1 MVKLFV
7 FDLGN
12 VILPFEHRQIAQK
25 LHEVSMVA
33 GRFSPDEIFRYMF
46 DMENGLIN
54 AYEEGS
60 MASLDFFMRLKERYK
75 LDIDFEEFKDIWNP
89 IFREDPEVNDIIIY
103 LKNRGYPLFLLSN
116 TNELHFTYIT
126 ELYPIVH
133 LMDEWILSFEIGAK
147 KPKQR
152 IYDEIFK
159 RTDVKRNEVLF
170 IDDIK
175 RFVEVAKD
183 FGLQATVFKN
193 AGDLWKVIKE
203 NFI

>member
-1 MVKLFV
+1 MIKLFV

-12 VILPFEHRQIAQK
+12 VILPFEHRQIAHK
-25 LHEVSMVA
+25 LHEVSRVA

-54 AYEEGS
+54 PYEEGLMS
-60 MASLDFFMRLKERYK
+60 STDFFIRLKERYK
-75 LDIDFEEFKDIWNP
+75 LEIDFEEFKEIWNP
-89 IFREDPEVNDIIIY
+89 IFREDREVNDTIFY
-103 LKNRGYPLFLLSN
+103 LKNKGYPLFLLSN

-126 ELYPIVH
+126 ELCPIVH
-133 LMDEWILSFEIGAK
+133 SMDEWILSFEVGAK

-159 RTDVKRNEVLF
+159 RTDVERGDVLY

-175 RFVEVAKD
+175 RYVEAAQG
-183 FGLQATVFKN
+183 FGMQGVVFKN
-193 AGDLWKVIKE
+193 VDDLWKVIKE
-203 NFI
+203 NLI

>member
-1 MVKLFV
+1 MIKLFV

-12 VILPFEHRQIAQK
+12 VILPFEHRQIADK

-33 GRFSPDEIFRYMF
+33 GRFSPEEIFRYMF
-46 DMENGLIN
+46 DIENGLIN

-60 MASLDFFMRLKERYK
+60 MTSHDFFMRLKERYK
-75 LDIDFEEFKDIWNP
+75 LEIDFEEFKEIWNP
-89 IFREDPEVNDIIIY
+89 IFREDHEVSDIIIY
-103 LKNRGYPLFLLSN
+103 LKNKGYPLFLLSN

-126 ELYPIVH
+126 EVFPIVH
-133 LMDEWILSFEIGAK
+133 SMDEWILSFEVGTK

-159 RTDVKRNEVLF
+159 RTDVERSEILF

-175 RFVEVAKD
+175 RFADVAKEI
-183 FGLQATVFKN
+183 GLQAVHFKN
-193 AGDLWKVIKE
+193 AGDIWKVIKE
-203 NFI
+203 NLI

>member
-12 VILPFEHRQIAQK
+12 VILPFDHRQIAYK
-25 LHEVSMVA
+25 LHEVSRVA

-54 AYEEGS
+54 VYEEGLMS
-60 MASLDFFMRLKERYK
+60 STDFFMKLKERYK

-89 IFREDPEVNDIIIY
+89 IFQEDRDVSDIITY
-103 LKNRGYPLFLLSN
+103 LKDKGHPLFLLSN

-126 ELYPIVH
+126 EIFPIVH
-133 LMDEWILSFEIGAK
+133 LMDEWILSFEVGSK

-159 RTDVKRNEVLF
+159 RTDVQRREILF
-170 IDDIK
+170 IDDIQ
-175 RFVEVAKD
+175 RHVEVAEGL
-183 FGLQATVFKN
+183 GLQVVVFRS
-193 AGDLWKVIKE
+193 AGDIWNAIKE

>member
-12 VILPFEHRQIAQK
+12 VILPFEHRQIAYK
-25 LHEVSMVA
+25 LHEASRVA
-33 GRFSPDEIFRYMF
+33 GRYSADEIFRYMF

-54 AYEEGS
+54 VYEEGLMS
-60 MASLDFFMRLKERYK
+60 STDFFMKLKERYK

-89 IFREDPEVNDIIIY
+89 IFQEDHEVSNIITY
-103 LKNRGYPLFLLSN
+103 LKNKGHPLFLLSN

-133 LMDEWILSFEIGAK
+133 LMDEWILSFEVGAK

-159 RTDVKRNEVLF
+159 RTDVKRDEVLY

-175 RFVEVAKD
+175 RYVDAARG
-183 FGLQATVFKN
+183 FGLQGVVFRS
-193 AGDLWKVIKE
+193 AGDIWNAIKE

>member
-203 NFI
+203 NLI

>member
-1 MVKLFV
+1 MIRLFV

-12 VILPFEHRQIAQK
+12 VILPFDHRQIAYK
-25 LHEVSMVA
+25 LHEVSRVA
-33 GRFSPDEIFRYMF
+33 GRFSPEEIFRFLF

-54 AYEEGS
+54 VYEEGLMS
-60 MASLDFFMRLKERYK
+60 STDFFMKLKERYK

-89 IFREDPEVNDIIIY
+89 IFREDHEVSDIITY
-103 LKNRGYPLFLLSN
+103 LKGKGYPLFLLSN

-133 LMDEWILSFEIGAK
+133 AMDEWILSFEIGAK

-159 RTDVKRNEVLF
+159 RTDAERNSILF

-175 RFVEVAKD
+175 RYVEVAED
-183 FGLQATVFKN
+183 LGLQAIVFKS

-203 NFI
+203 NLI

>member
-1 MVKLFV
+1 MIKLFV

-12 VILPFEHRQIAQK
+12 VILPFEHRQIAHK
-25 LHEVSMVA
+25 LHEVSRVA
-33 GRFSPDEIFRYMF
+33 GRFSPDEIFRFLF

-54 AYEEGS
+54 AYEEGLMS
-60 MASLDFFMRLKERYK
+60 STDFFVRLKERYK
-75 LDIDFEEFKDIWNP
+75 LEIDFEEFKDIWNP
-89 IFREDPEVNDIIIY
+89 IFKEDHEVRDIITY
-103 LKNRGYPLFLLSN
+103 LKGKGYPLFLLSN

-133 LMDEWILSFEIGAK
+133 SMDEWILSFEIGAK

-159 RTDVKRNEVLF
+159 RTDVERDSILF

-175 RFVEVAKD
+175 RYAEVAQD
-183 FGLQATVFKN
+183 FGMQAIVFKS
-193 AGDLWKVIKE
+193 AGDLWRVIKE
-203 NFI
+203 NLI

>member
-1 MVKLFV
+1 
-7 FDLGN
+7 
-12 VILPFEHRQIAQK
+12 
-25 LHEVSMVA
+25 
-33 GRFSPDEIFRYMF
+33 MF

-54 AYEEGS
+54 AYEEGLMS
-60 MASLDFFMRLKERYK
+60 SLDFFVKLKERYK
-75 LDIDFEEFKDIWNP
+75 LEIDFEEFKDIWNP
-89 IFREDPEVNDIIIY
+89 IFREDPEVNDIILY
-103 LKNRGYPLFLLSN
+103 LKGKGYPLFLLSN

-133 LMDEWILSFEIGAK
+133 LMEEWILSFEIGAK

-159 RTDVKRNEVLF
+159 RTDVKRSEILF

-175 RFVEVAKD
+175 RYVETAIG
-183 FGLQATVFKN
+183 FGLQGIVFKQ

-203 NFI
+203 NLI

>member
-1 MVKLFV
+1 MIKLFV

-12 VILPFEHRQIAQK
+12 VILPFEHRQIVYK
-25 LHEVSMVA
+25 LHEVSRVA

-54 AYEEGS
+54 AYEEGLMS
-60 MASLDFFMRLKERYK
+60 SLDFFVKLKERYK
-75 LDIDFEEFKDIWNP
+75 LEIDFEEFKDIWNP
-89 IFREDPEVNDIIIY
+89 IFREDPEVNDIILY
-103 LKNRGYPLFLLSN
+103 LKGKGYPLFLLSN

-133 LMDEWILSFEIGAK
+133 LMEEWILSFEIGAK

-159 RTDVKRNEVLF
+159 RTDVKRSEILF

-175 RFVEVAKD
+175 RYVETAIG
-183 FGLQATVFKN
+183 FGLQGIVFKQ

-203 NFI
+203 NLI

>member
-25 LHEVSMVA
+25 LHEVSRVA
-33 GRFSPDEIFRYMF
+33 GRFPPDEIFRYMF

-60 MASLDFFMRLKERYK
+60 MTSLDFFMRLKERYK

-183 FGLQATVFKN
+183 FGLQTTVFKN